1 MRTKGATEEEDKARD
16 RRGDEF
22 LMREKRRERLARRV
36 TGGRRRDDRMDRRTD
51 LDVRREREGKGWANG
66 RSDRRTSRETR
77 RGRLRIVILSRS
89 ARE

>member
-1 MRTKGATEEEDKARD
+1 
-16 RRGDEF
+16 
-22 LMREKRRERLARRV
+22 MREKRRERLARRV

-51 LDVRREREGKGWANG
+51 LDVRREREREGEGWANG